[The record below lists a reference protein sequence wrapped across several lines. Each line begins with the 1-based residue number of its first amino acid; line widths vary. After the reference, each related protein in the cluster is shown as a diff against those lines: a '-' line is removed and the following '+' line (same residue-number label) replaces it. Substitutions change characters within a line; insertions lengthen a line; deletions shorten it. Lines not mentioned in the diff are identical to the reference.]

1 MAASTALDQFKGDLA
16 ATIKFLGSMSS
27 MPNYDS
33 IRQIQADALTKRAAG
48 LCLEPE
54 AGAALAESWR
64 NGPWSDDQTKAVS
77 EVLAKGV
84 SATSGSTG
92 HKNRRENQMCTCFE
106 SYLSEKDVAVPTS
119 AHCSIHI
126 KLDTAATRCCR
137 LRLALPSE
145 QCVKSILA
153 AIAARS
159 GGTCT
164 EAELF
169 LPVAEFKRVLRLK
182 AKKVPKEGIHIECY
196 PAGDRRTK
204 RREASLPHR
213 SRPLPWL
220 LQILCLAW
228 AWAWVA

>member
-1 MAASTALDQFKGDLA
+1 
-16 ATIKFLGSMSS
+16 

-64 NGPWSDDQTKAVS
+64 NGPRSDDQTKAFS

-92 HKNRRENQMCTCFE
+92 HKNRRENQMRTCFE
-106 SYLSEKDVAVPTS
+106 SYLSEKDVAALTS
-119 AHCSIHI
+119 ADCSIHI

-137 LRLALPSE
+137 LRLTLPSE
-145 QCVKSILA
+145 QSVKSTLA

-169 LPVAEFKRVLRLK
+169 LQVAEFERVLRLK

-213 SRPLPWL
+213 CRPLPWL

-228 AWAWVA
+228 AWAWAWVA